1 MEISDFFDFHSKM
14 VTTTFQASAI
24 GIPNGAQKELIIGEY
39 KGIDFPVI
47 FMQRY
52 GHKLTDI
59 LGTGYPPLYLIS
71 DRMKTILEENN
82 LTGWKC
88 FLVRVFDKKKNEVLG
103 YHGFSITGRCGPIDD
118 KKATIIEK
126 RRIPEWPI
134 RKFYKGLYVGLDK
147 WDGTDF
153 FIPEKSA
160 WPIITKRTADLLKKN
175 KITNLRME
183 NLADIECE
191 VRD

>member
-1 MEISDFFDFHSKM
+1 MEISDFFDFTSKL

-24 GIPNGAQKELIIGEY
+24 GIPKDGARNLTLGEY
-39 KGIDFPVI
+39 SGIDFPVI
-47 FMQRY
+47 FMQGY

-59 LGTGYPPLYLIS
+59 LDTGYVSFYLIS
-71 DRMKTILEENN
+71 DRMKTILEENG

-88 FLVRVFDKKKNEVLG
+88 FPIRLFDKKKNEVLG
-103 YHGFSITGRCGPIDD
+103 YHGFSITGCCGPIDD

-126 RRIPEWPI
+126 RRAPDWPI

-153 FIPEKSA
+153 FIPEKSV

>member
-1 MEISDFFDFHSKM
+1 MEITEFFDFRSKF

-24 GIPNGAQKELIIGEY
+24 GIPIGAHDDLIVGKY
-39 KGIDFPVI
+39 TGLDFPII
-47 FMQRY
+47 FMQEY

-59 LGTGYPPLYLIS
+59 LDTGYPPLYLIS
-71 DRMKTILEENN
+71 DRMKTILEEND

-88 FLVRVFDKKKNEVLG
+88 FPVRVFDKKKKEVLG
-103 YHGFSITGRCGPIDD
+103 YHGFSIVGRCGPIDH

-126 RRIPEWPI
+126 RLLPEWPL
-134 RKFYKGLYVGLDK
+134 RKYHKGLYVGLDK

-153 FIPEKSA
+153 FIPENSA

-175 KITNLRME
+175 KITNICIR
-183 NLADIECE
+183 NLADIECD
-191 VRD
+191 VGD